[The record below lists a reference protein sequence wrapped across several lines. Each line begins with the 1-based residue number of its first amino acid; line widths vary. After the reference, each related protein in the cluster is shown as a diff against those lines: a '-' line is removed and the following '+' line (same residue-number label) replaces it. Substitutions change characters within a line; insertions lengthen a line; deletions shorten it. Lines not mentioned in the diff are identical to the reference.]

1 VLKPRGLKI
10 HQPQPRTTANKT
22 PIQTAAKCGG
32 ETEQAA
38 RREQSIIRKAKKKN
52 QPRDQKINP
61 TIECCAQ
68 ALDHDGVRNRAN
80 ARNHSPRSR
89 RRRGRAGADKPR
101 TGGARVHLPKPQW
114 RRGGTGAAC
123 TRPRGGLAGGGGGC
137 DGGCRRRRA
146 RRLGRRLRWWKGRR
160 ESRFGVFSR
169 FGLGVAVWGVPQ
181 CLQPFSPG
189 GLHCRLAYILL
200 PRSGGRRNGSGGV
213 REFSLRKDH
222 LRV

>member
-1 VLKPRGLKI
+1 MR
-10 HQPQPRTTANKT
+10 RRNRASSTA
-22 PIQTAAKCGG
+22 G
-32 ETEQAA
+32 TEHNP
-38 RREQSIIRKAKKKN
+38 KGKKKN